1 MIEDFERCYRAV
13 QSRDARF
20 DGWFYTGVRT
30 TGIYCRP
37 SCPAVTPKAANVT
50 FHPTAASAQ
59 AAGFRACL
67 RCRPDATPGS
77 PEWNARA
84 DLVGRAMRLIAD
96 GVVDREGVG
105 GLARRLHY
113 SERHLHRLL
122 VAEVGTGPLALA
134 RAQRANAARL
144 LIETTDLPL
153 SQVAF
158 AAGFASIR
166 QFNDTV
172 RTVFALSPTELRA
185 RRRGRT
191 EATPGSITVR
201 LPHRAPLAADELLAF
216 LGARTVP
223 GVEEVTEDGT
233 YRRTLDLPRAPG
245 VVEVALP
252 GGDGGAAHVVATLRL
267 GDLRDLGA
275 AVERTRRL
283 LDLDADP
290 VAVAD
295 LLGRDPHLAAVVAR
309 APGRRV
315 PGTVDGAELA
325 VRAVLGQQV
334 SVAGARTLAGRLV
347 AALGRPL
354 AEPSGGL
361 THLFPSAAALA
372 DDDLTAVG
380 MPEARKRAMRSLA
393 AAVDGGLVLDP
404 AADREDTRAAL
415 LVLPGIG
422 PWTASYVA
430 MRALADPDV
439 FLASDL
445 GVRHGL
451 AAVGLPDDP
460 TEAAALAERWRPWR
474 SYAVLHLWAATEPLP
489 PTDPRPTDPT
499 DPPEETR

>member
-1 MIEDFERCYRAV
+1 MIGDFERCYRAV

-20 DGWFYTGVRT
+20 DGWFYTGVRS

-59 AAGFRACL
+59 AAGLRACL

-77 PEWNARA
+77 PEWNVRA

-172 RTVFALSPTELRA
+172 RAVYALTPSELRS
-185 RRRGRT
+185 RRRGRA
-191 EATPGSITVR
+191 EASPGSVTVR
-201 LPHRAPLAADELLAF
+201 LPHRAPLAGEDLLAF
-216 LGARTVP
+216 LSARAVP
-223 GVEEVTEDGT
+223 GVEEHTEAGT

-252 GGDGGAAHVVATLRL
+252 AGSDRCGRHVVATLRL
-267 GDLRDLGA
+267 GDLRDLA
-275 AVERTRRL
+275 TAVERTRRL

-290 VAVAD
+290 VAVTEH
-295 LLGRDPHLAAVVAR
+295 LGADPHLGPVVAR

-315 PGTVDGAELA
+315 PGAVDGAELA

-347 AALGRPL
+347 VAVGEPL
-354 AEPSGGL
+354 PEPSGGL
-361 THLFPSAAALA
+361 THLFPRPGALA
-372 DDDLTAVG
+372 QDALVSVG
-380 MPEARKRAMRSLA
+380 MPSARKQAIRALA
-393 AAVDGGLVLDP
+393 TVLDDGLVLDP
-404 AADREDTRAAL
+404 AADREEARAAL
-415 LVLPGIG
+415 LALPGIG
-422 PWTASYVA
+422 PWTAAYVA

-439 FLASDL
+439 FLDTDL

-451 AAVGLPDDP
+451 DAVGLPHRPAD
-460 TEAAALAERWRPWR
+460 AAAHAARWRPWR
-474 SYAVLHLWAATEPLP
+474 SYAVLHLWAVTG
-489 PTDPRPTDPT
+489 PTDAPVPRTPSG
-499 DPPEETR
+499 RNR

>member
-1 MIEDFERCYRAV
+1 MIGDFERCYRAV

-20 DGWFYTGVRT
+20 DGWFYTGVRS

-37 SCPAVTPKAANVT
+37 SCPAVTPKPANVT
-50 FHPTAASAQ
+50 FHPTAAAAQ
-59 AAGFRACL
+59 AAGLRACL
-67 RCRPDATPGS
+67 RCRPDASPGS
-77 PEWNARA
+77 PEWNTRA

-158 AAGFASIR
+158 GAGFASIR

-172 RTVFALSPTELRA
+172 RTVFGRRPSELRA
-185 RRRGRT
+185 RRRDRA

-201 LPHRAPLAADELLAF
+201 LPYRAPLAGQALLGF
-216 LGARTVP
+216 LGARAVP
-223 GVEEVTEDGT
+223 GVEESTPDGT

-252 GGDGGAAHVVATLRL
+252 EGTTGADGPDRHVVATLRL
-267 GDLRDLGA
+267 VDLRDLGA

-290 VAVAD
+290 VAVAEHLGADPD
-295 LLGRDPHLAAVVAR
+295 LGPVVAR

-347 AALGRPL
+347 AAVGEPL
-354 AEPSGGL
+354 PEPSGGL
-361 THLFPSAAALA
+361 THLFPRPGALA
-372 DDDLTAVG
+372 QDPLDSVG
-380 MPEARKRAMRSLA
+380 MPSARKQAIRALTA
-393 AAVDGGLVLDP
+393 ALDEGLVLDP
-404 AADREDTRAAL
+404 AADREEARAAL
-415 LVLPGIG
+415 LALPGIG
-422 PWTASYVA
+422 PWTTDYVA

-439 FLASDL
+439 FLDTDL

-451 AAVGLPDDP
+451 DAVGLSGPP
-460 TEAAALAERWRPWR
+460 AAAAAHAARWRPWR
-474 SYAVLHLWAATEPLP
+474 SYAVLHLWAATVTTDSHEPRTP
-489 PTDPRPTDPT
+489 SERN
-499 DPPEETR
+499 R

>member
-96 GVVDREGVG
+96 GVVDRDGVG

-172 RTVFALSPTELRA
+172 RTVFALSPTELRS
-185 RRRGRT
+185 RRRGRA
-191 EATPGSITVR
+191 EASPGSITVR
-201 LPHRAPLAADELLAF
+201 LPHRAPLAGAELLAF

-223 GVEEVTEDGT
+223 GVEEVTADGT

-252 GGDGGAAHVVATLRL
+252 VDEGAAHVVATLRL

-290 VAVAD
+290 LAVAEH
-295 LLGRDPHLAAVVAR
+295 LGADPHLGPVVAR
-309 APGRRV
+309 ATGRRV
-315 PGTVDGAELA
+315 PGTVDGSELA

-347 AALGRPL
+347 AALGEPL
-354 AEPSGGL
+354 AEASGGL
-361 THLFPSAAALA
+361 THLFPSAGALA
-372 DDDLTAVG
+372 DDDLAAVG
-380 MPEARKRAMRSLA
+380 MPASRKHALRSLA
-393 AAVDGGLVLDP
+393 AALDDGLVLDP
-404 AADREDTRAAL
+404 AADREEARAAL
-415 LVLPGIG
+415 LALPGIG

-430 MRALADPDV
+430 MRALADPDS
-439 FLASDL
+439 FLPGDL

-451 AAVGLPDDP
+451 AAVGLPDGPAD
-460 TEAAALAERWRPWR
+460 ADALAARWRPWR
-474 SYAVLHLWAATEPLP
+474 SYAVLHLWAATEAA
-489 PTDPRPTDPT
+489 DPT
-499 DPPEETR
+499 PEPTPLHSDAPERTP